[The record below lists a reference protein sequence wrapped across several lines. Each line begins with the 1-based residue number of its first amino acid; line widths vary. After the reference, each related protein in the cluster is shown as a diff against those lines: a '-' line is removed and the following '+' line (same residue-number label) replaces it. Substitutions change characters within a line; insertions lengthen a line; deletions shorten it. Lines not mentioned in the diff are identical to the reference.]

1 MRLSHSYDRHY
12 DLAAQMEQLSRDT
25 TEMLLETLGSIP
37 LVGNDIFN
45 DVQYM
50 TEFDWDD
57 KTHTIN
63 AEFIPDPKSNTVSSA
78 GDRTHLTM
86 SVTDTNKNSFDTK
99 TLTVSVELGHL
110 YTQYHTRYIPIGWK
124 LTIATTPIFSG
135 GSSRTTYLVGGQ
147 PRNRIDKLR
156 EIRITRGVAIAT
168 MRSLAIQMGI
178 SLAAKNRRLDNTT
191 IDEMRT
197 HGVPESQETH
207 LLRFATDHITDLIKN
222 AESTNITD

>member
-1 MRLSHSYDRHY
+1 MRLRHSYDRSY
-12 DLAAQMEQLSRDT
+12 DLPTQMEQLSRDT
-25 TEMLLETLGSIP
+25 TAMLLETLGSIP

-50 TEFDWDD
+50 TELDWDD

-63 AEFIPDPKSNTVSSA
+63 AEFIPDSGWGN

-86 SVTDTNKNSFDTK
+86 SVADTNKNSTDTK

-135 GSSRTTYLVGGQ
+135 GSDRTTYLVGGQ
-147 PRNRIDKLR
+147 PRNRIDKIR

-178 SLAAKNRRLDNTT
+178 SLAAQNRRLNSDTVN
-191 IDEMRT
+191 EMRT
-197 HGVPESQETH
+197 HGVPESQETSF
-207 LLRFATDHITDLIKN
+207 LKLGMDQLMELVRNTVPSDT
-222 AESTNITD
+222 TN

>member
-1 MRLSHSYDRHY
+1 MRLTHSYDRQY
-12 DLAAQMEQLSRDT
+12 DLPTQMEQLSRDT

-50 TEFDWDD
+50 TGLDWDD

-63 AEFIPDPKSNTVSSA
+63 TEFIPDSEWGN

-110 YTQYHTRYIPIGWK
+110 YTQYHTRYIPIGWN

-135 GSSRTTYLVGGQ
+135 GSDRTTYLVGGQ

-156 EIRITRGVAIAT
+156 EIRITRGVAIAM

-178 SLAAKNRRLDNTT
+178 SLAAQNRRLNSTT
-191 IDEMRT
+191 IGEMRT
-197 HGVPESQETH
+197 HGVPESQETSFLRLGMDH
-207 LLRFATDHITDLIKN
+207 LMDLIRN
-222 AESTNITD
+222 TVPSDTTN

>member
-1 MRLSHSYDRHY
+1 MRLSHPYDRQY
-12 DLAAQMEQLSRDT
+12 DLPTQMEQLSQDT
-25 TEMLLETLGSIP
+25 TAMLLETLGSIP

-50 TEFDWDD
+50 TGLDWDD

-63 AEFIPDPKSNTVSSA
+63 AEFIPSPERSEWGN

-135 GSSRTTYLVGGQ
+135 GSDRTTYLVGGQ

-156 EIRITRGVAIAT
+156 EIRITKGVAIAT

-178 SLAAKNRRLDNTT
+178 SLAAQNRRLDSTT
-191 IDEMRT
+191 IGEMRT
-197 HGVPESQETH
+197 HGVPESQEMSF
-207 LLRFATDHITDLIKN
+207 LRLGLDRIIDLIRN
-222 AESTNITD
+222 TQQAE

>member
-1 MRLSHSYDRHY
+1 MRLTHSYDRQY
-12 DLAAQMEQLSRDT
+12 DLATQMEQLSRDT

-37 LVGNDIFN
+37 IVGNDIFG

-50 TEFDWDD
+50 TELDWDD

-63 AEFIPDPKSNTVSSA
+63 TEFIPDAEWGESGN
-78 GDRTHLTM
+78 GDRTYLTM
-86 SVTDTNKNSFDTK
+86 SVADTNKNSFDTK

-124 LTIATTPIFSG
+124 LTLTTTAIG
-135 GSSRTTYLVGGQ
+135 GDCTTYLVGGQ

-156 EIRITRGVAIAT
+156 EIRITRGVALAT

-178 SLAAKNRRLDNTT
+178 PLAAQNRRLDSTT
-191 IDEMRT
+191 IGEMRT
-197 HGVPESQETH
+197 HGVPASQETSF
-207 LLRFATDHITDLIKN
+207 LRLGLDRIIDLIKN
-222 AESTNITD
+222 AVPSDTTN

>member
-1 MRLSHSYDRHY
+1 MRLSHPYDHQY
-12 DLAAQMEQLSRDT
+12 DLPTQMEQLSRDT
-25 TEMLLETLGSIP
+25 TEMLLETLRSIP

-50 TEFDWDD
+50 TELDWDD

-63 AEFIPDPKSNTVSSA
+63 AEFIPDSGWGN

-86 SVTDTNKNSFDTK
+86 SVADTNKNSFDTK

-135 GSSRTTYLVGGQ
+135 GSDRTTYQVGGQ

-156 EIRITRGVAIAT
+156 EISITRGVALAT

-178 SLAAKNRRLDNTT
+178 SLAAQNRRLDSTT

-197 HGVPESQETH
+197 HGVPESQETSF
-207 LLRFATDHITDLIKN
+207 LRLGLDRIIDLIRN
-222 AESTNITD
+222 AKSTNITD

>member
-1 MRLSHSYDRHY
+1 
-12 DLAAQMEQLSRDT
+12 MEQLSRDT
-25 TEMLLETLGSIP
+25 TEMLLETLQSIP

-50 TEFDWDD
+50 TGLDWDD

-63 AEFIPDPKSNTVSSA
+63 TEFIPESGWGN
-78 GDRTHLTM
+78 GDRTRLTM
-86 SVTDTNKNSFDTK
+86 SVADTNDNDTK

-124 LTIATTPIFSG
+124 LTIATTATG
-135 GSSRTTYLVGGQ
+135 GRATYLVGGQ

-178 SLAAKNRRLDNTT
+178 SLAAKNRRLNNDTVN
-191 IDEMRT
+191 EMRT
-197 HGVPESQETH
+197 HGVPESQETPF
-207 LLRFATDHITDLIKN
+207 LKLGMDHIIDLIRN
-222 AESTNITD
+222 AESTTITD

>member
-1 MRLSHSYDRHY
+1 MRLSHPYDHQY
-12 DLAAQMEQLSRDT
+12 DLPTQMEQLSRDT

-50 TEFDWDD
+50 TGLDWDD

-63 AEFIPDPKSNTVSSA
+63 AEFIPDSGWGN

-124 LTIATTPIFSG
+124 LTIATTAIG
-135 GSSRTTYLVGGQ
+135 NDRAVYLVGGQ

-156 EIRITRGVAIAT
+156 EIRITRGVAIAM

-178 SLAAKNRRLDNTT
+178 SLAAKNRKLDSTT

-197 HGVPESQETH
+197 HGMPQNQEMSFLRLGLDRLIDLIRNTEST
-207 LLRFATDHITDLIKN
+207 TITD
-222 AESTNITD
+222 

>member
-1 MRLSHSYDRHY
+1 MRLSHPYDHQY
-12 DLAAQMEQLSRDT
+12 DLPTQMEQLSRDT

-50 TEFDWDD
+50 TGLDWDD

-63 AEFIPDPKSNTVSSA
+63 AEFIPDSESSN

-135 GSSRTTYLVGGQ
+135 SSDRTTYQVGGQ

-178 SLAAKNRRLDNTT
+178 SLAAQNRRLNSTT
-191 IDEMRT
+191 IGEMRT
-197 HGVPESQETH
+197 HGVPASQETSF
-207 LLRFATDHITDLIKN
+207 LRLGLDRIIDLIKN
-222 AESTNITD
+222 AVPSDTTN

>member
-1 MRLSHSYDRHY
+1 MRLRHSYDRGY
-12 DLAAQMEQLSRDT
+12 DLPTQMEQLSRDT
-25 TEMLLETLGSIP
+25 TAMLLETLGSIP

-50 TEFDWDD
+50 TELDWDD

-63 AEFIPDPKSNTVSSA
+63 AEFIPDSGWGN

-86 SVTDTNKNSFDTK
+86 SVTDTNSTDTK

-124 LTIATTPIFSG
+124 LTIATTATG
-135 GSSRTTYLVGGQ
+135 GHTTYLVGGQ

-178 SLAAKNRRLDNTT
+178 SLATQNRRLNSTT

-197 HGVPESQETH
+197 HGVPESQETSFLSLGLDH
-207 LLRFATDHITDLIKN
+207 LIDLIRN
-222 AESTNITD
+222 PVPNDTTN

>member
-1 MRLSHSYDRHY
+1 MRLRHSYDRQY
-12 DLAAQMEQLSRDT
+12 DLPTQMEQLSRDT

-50 TEFDWDD
+50 TELDWDD

-63 AEFIPDPKSNTVSSA
+63 AEFIPDSESSN
-78 GDRTHLTM
+78 GDRTYLTM
-86 SVTDTNKNSFDTK
+86 SVTDTNKNGFDTK

-110 YTQYHTRYIPIGWK
+110 YTQYHTRYIPIGWN
-124 LTIATTPIFSG
+124 LTIATTPISSG
-135 GSSRTTYLVGGQ
+135 GSGRTTYLVGGQ
-147 PRNRIDKLR
+147 PRNRIDKIR

-178 SLAAKNRRLDNTT
+178 SLAAKNRRLNSDTVN
-191 IDEMRT
+191 EMRT
-197 HGVPESQETH
+197 HGVPESQETSF
-207 LLRFATDHITDLIKN
+207 LRLGLDRIINLIRN
-222 AESTNITD
+222 TPEH

>member
-1 MRLSHSYDRHY
+1 MRLRHSYDRFN
-12 DLAAQMEQLSRDT
+12 DLATQMEQLSRDT

-50 TEFDWDD
+50 TELDWDD

-63 AEFIPDPKSNTVSSA
+63 AEFIPDSGWGN

-110 YTQYHTRYIPIGWK
+110 YTQYHTRYIPIGWN

-135 GSSRTTYLVGGQ
+135 GSDRTTYLVGGQ

-156 EIRITRGVAIAT
+156 EIKITRGVAIAT
-168 MRSLAIQMGI
+168 MRSLVIQMGI
-178 SLAAKNRRLDNTT
+178 SLAAQNHRLNSDT
-191 IDEMRT
+191 INKMRT
-197 HGVPESQETH
+197 YGVPQSQEMS
-207 LLRFATDHITDLIKN
+207 LLRLGLNHLMNLVKN
-222 AESTNITD
+222 AVPGDTTD

>member
-1 MRLSHSYDRHY
+1 MRLRHSYDRQY
-12 DLAAQMEQLSRDT
+12 DLPTQMEQLSRET

-50 TEFDWDD
+50 VELDWDD

-63 AEFIPDPKSNTVSSA
+63 IGFIPSPERGEWGN

-86 SVTDTNKNSFDTK
+86 SVADTNKNSFDTK

-110 YTQYHTRYIPIGWK
+110 YTQYRTRYIPIGWN
-124 LTIATTPIFSG
+124 LTIATTPIFSE
-135 GSSRTTYLVGGQ
+135 GSDRTTYLVGGQ

-156 EIRITRGVAIAT
+156 EIRITRGVAIAM

-178 SLAAKNRRLDNTT
+178 SLAAQNRRLDSTT
-191 IDEMRT
+191 IGEMRT
-197 HGVPESQETH
+197 HGVPESQETSF
-207 LLRFATDHITDLIKN
+207 LRLGLDRIIDLIRN
-222 AESTNITD
+222 AESTTITD

>member
-1 MRLSHSYDRHY
+1 MRLRHSYDRSY
-12 DLAAQMEQLSRDT
+12 DLFTQMEQLSRDT
-25 TEMLLETLGSIP
+25 TVMLLETLGSIP
-37 LVGNDIFN
+37 IVGNDIFN

-50 TEFDWDD
+50 TELDWDD

-63 AEFIPDPKSNTVSSA
+63 AEFIPSPEWGEWGN

-99 TLTVSVELGHL
+99 TLTVSVELGHF

-135 GSSRTTYLVGGQ
+135 GSDRTTYLVGGQ
-147 PRNRIDKLR
+147 PRNRIDKIR
-156 EIRITRGVAIAT
+156 EIRITKGVAIAT

-178 SLAAKNRRLDNTT
+178 SLAAQNRRLNSDTVN
-191 IDEMRT
+191 EMRT
-197 HGVPESQETH
+197 HGVPESQETSF
-207 LLRFATDHITDLIKN
+207 LKLGMDRIIDLIRN
-222 AESTNITD
+222 AKSTNTTD

>member
-1 MRLSHSYDRHY
+1 MRLTNSYDRHY
-12 DLAAQMEQLSRDT
+12 DLPTQIEQLSRDT
-25 TEMLLETLGSIP
+25 AAMLLETLESIP

-45 DVQYM
+45 DAQYM
-50 TEFDWDD
+50 TELDWDD

-63 AEFIPDPKSNTVSSA
+63 AEFIPDSGWGN
-78 GDRTHLTM
+78 GDRTYLTM

-124 LTIATTPIFSG
+124 LTISTTAI
-135 GSSRTTYLVGGQ
+135 GSDRTTYLVGGQ

-178 SLAAKNRRLDNTT
+178 SLAAQNRRLNSDTVN
-191 IDEMRT
+191 EMRT
-197 HGVPESQETH
+197 HGVPASQETSF
-207 LLRFATDHITDLIKN
+207 LRLGLDRIIDLIRN
-222 AESTNITD
+222 PVPSDTTN

>member
-1 MRLSHSYDRHY
+1 MRLSHPYDRQY
-12 DLAAQMEQLSRDT
+12 DLATQMEQLSRDT
-25 TEMLLETLGSIP
+25 AAMLLETLGSIP
-37 LVGNDIFN
+37 IVGNGIFN

-50 TEFDWDD
+50 AELDWDD

-63 AEFIPDPKSNTVSSA
+63 AEFIPDSGWGN

-86 SVTDTNKNSFDTK
+86 SVADTNDNDTK

-124 LTIATTPIFSG
+124 LTIATTTIFSG
-135 GSSRTTYLVGGQ
+135 GSDRTTYLVGGQ
-147 PRNRIDKLR
+147 PRNRIDKIR

-178 SLAAKNRRLDNTT
+178 SLAAKNRRLNSTT

-197 HGVPESQETH
+197 HGVPESQETSF
-207 LLRFATDHITDLIKN
+207 LRLGLDRIIDLIRN
-222 AESTNITD
+222 AKSTNTTD

>member
-1 MRLSHSYDRHY
+1 MRLSHPYDHQY
-12 DLAAQMEQLSRDT
+12 DLPTQMEQLSRDT
-25 TEMLLETLGSIP
+25 TAMLLETLGSIP

-50 TEFDWDD
+50 TGLDWDE

-63 AEFIPDPKSNTVSSA
+63 TEFIPDWRWGNE
-78 GDRTHLTM
+78 DRTHLTM

-135 GSSRTTYLVGGQ
+135 GSDRTTYLVGGQ

-156 EIRITRGVAIAT
+156 EIRITRGVALAT

-178 SLAAKNRRLDNTT
+178 LLAAKNRRLDSTT
-191 IDEMRT
+191 ISEMHT
-197 HGVPESQETH
+197 HGVPETQEMSFLRLGLDH
-207 LLRFATDHITDLIKN
+207 LIELVKN
-222 AESTNITD
+222 AQ

>member
-1 MRLSHSYDRHY
+1 MRLRHSYDRGY
-12 DLAAQMEQLSRDT
+12 DLPTQMEQLSRDT
-25 TEMLLETLGSIP
+25 TAMLLETLGSIP
-37 LVGNDIFN
+37 IVGHDIFN

-50 TEFDWDD
+50 TELDRND

-63 AEFIPDPKSNTVSSA
+63 AEFIPDSGWGN

-86 SVTDTNKNSFDTK
+86 SVTDTNGSDTK

-124 LTIATTPIFSG
+124 LTIATTTTGDP
-135 GSSRTTYLVGGQ
+135 TTYLVGGQ
-147 PRNRIDKLR
+147 PRNRIDKIR
-156 EIRITRGVAIAT
+156 EIKLTRGVAIAT

-178 SLAAKNRRLDNTT
+178 SLAAKNRRLNSTT

-197 HGVPESQETH
+197 HGVPESQETSF
-207 LLRFATDHITDLIKN
+207 LELGMDHIIDLIRN
-222 AESTNITD
+222 AESTNITA

>member
-1 MRLSHSYDRHY
+1 MRLTHSYDRQY
-12 DLAAQMEQLSRDT
+12 DLPAQMEQLSRDT
-25 TEMLLETLGSIP
+25 TAMLLETLGSIP

-50 TEFDWDD
+50 TGLDWDD

-63 AEFIPDPKSNTVSSA
+63 TEFIPDSGWGN

-86 SVTDTNKNSFDTK
+86 SVADTNKNSFDMK

-124 LTIATTPIFSG
+124 LTIATTAIG
-135 GSSRTTYLVGGQ
+135 NDRAVYLVGGH
-147 PRNRIDKLR
+147 PRNRIDKIR
-156 EIRITRGVAIAT
+156 KIRITRGVALAT

-178 SLAAKNRRLDNTT
+178 SLAAKNRRLDSTT
-191 IDEMRT
+191 IGEMRT
-197 HGVPESQETH
+197 HGVPESQETSFLRLGLDH
-207 LLRFATDHITDLIKN
+207 LMNLIMNTTSTDITD
-222 AESTNITD
+222 

>member
-1 MRLSHSYDRHY
+1 MRLSHPYDRQY
-12 DLAAQMEQLSRDT
+12 DLPTQMEQLSRDT
-25 TEMLLETLGSIP
+25 AAMLLETLGSIP

-50 TEFDWDD
+50 TELDWDD

-63 AEFIPDPKSNTVSSA
+63 AEFIPDSGWGN

-110 YTQYHTRYIPIGWK
+110 YTQYHTRYIPIGWN
-124 LTIATTPIFSG
+124 LTLTTTAIG
-135 GSSRTTYLVGGQ
+135 GDRTTYLVGGQ
-147 PRNRIDKLR
+147 PRDHIDKLR
-156 EIRITRGVAIAT
+156 RIRITRGVALAT

-178 SLAAKNRRLDNTT
+178 SLAAQNRRLNSTT
-191 IDEMRT
+191 IGEMRT
-197 HGVPESQETH
+197 HGVPESQEMFF
-207 LLRFATDHITDLIKN
+207 LRLGLDRIIDLIRNTESTTITD
-222 AESTNITD
+222 

>member
-1 MRLSHSYDRHY
+1 MRLTHSYDRQY
-12 DLAAQMEQLSRDT
+12 DLPAQMEQLSRDT
-25 TEMLLETLGSIP
+25 TAMLLETLGSIP

-50 TEFDWDD
+50 TGLDWDD

-63 AEFIPDPKSNTVSSA
+63 TEFIPDSGWGN

-86 SVTDTNKNSFDTK
+86 SVADTNKNSFDTK

-124 LTIATTPIFSG
+124 LTIATTPIG
-135 GSSRTTYLVGGQ
+135 NDRAVYLVGGH
-147 PRNRIDKLR
+147 PRNRIDKIR
-156 EIRITRGVAIAT
+156 EIRITRGVALAT

-178 SLAAKNRRLDNTT
+178 SLAAKNRRLDSTT
-191 IDEMRT
+191 IGEMRT
-197 HGVPESQETH
+197 QGVPESQETSF
-207 LLRFATDHITDLIKN
+207 LRLGLDRLMNLIMNTTSTDITD
-222 AESTNITD
+222 

>member
-1 MRLSHSYDRHY
+1 MYDHHY

-50 TEFDWDD
+50 TELDWDD

-63 AEFIPDPKSNTVSSA
+63 AEFIPDSGWGN

-86 SVTDTNKNSFDTK
+86 SVTDTNKNSFYTK

-135 GSSRTTYLVGGQ
+135 GSDRTTYLVGGQ

-156 EIRITRGVAIAT
+156 EIRITRGVAIAM

-178 SLAAKNRRLDNTT
+178 SLVAQNRRLDSTT
-191 IDEMRT
+191 IGEMRT
-197 HGVPESQETH
+197 HGVPESQEISFLRLGLDH
-207 LLRFATDHITDLIKN
+207 LMELVKN
-222 AESTNITD
+222 ASPSNTTD

>member
-1 MRLSHSYDRHY
+1 MRLKHSYDRSY
-12 DLAAQMEQLSRDT
+12 DLPTQMEQLSRDT

-37 LVGNDIFN
+37 IVGHGIFN

-50 TEFDWDD
+50 TELDWDD

-63 AEFIPDPKSNTVSSA
+63 TEFIPDSGWGN

-86 SVTDTNKNSFDTK
+86 SVTDTNDNDTK
-99 TLTVSVELGHL
+99 TLTVSAELGHL

-124 LTIATTPIFSG
+124 LTIATTTIFSG
-135 GSSRTTYLVGGQ
+135 GSDRTTYPVGGQ
-147 PRNRIDKLR
+147 PRNRIDKIR

-178 SLAAKNRRLDNTT
+178 SLAAKNRRLNSDTVN
-191 IDEMRT
+191 EMHT
-197 HGVPESQETH
+197 HGVPESQETSFLKLGMDH
-207 LLRFATDHITDLIKN
+207 LMELIRN